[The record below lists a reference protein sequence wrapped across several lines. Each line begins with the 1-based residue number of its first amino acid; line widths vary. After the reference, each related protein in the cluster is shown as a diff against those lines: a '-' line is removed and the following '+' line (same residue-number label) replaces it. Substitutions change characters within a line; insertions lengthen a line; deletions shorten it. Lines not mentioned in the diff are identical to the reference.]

1 MELSVTF
8 TGTNLEAVQK
18 QAAAFAGVQTITG
31 ATPKI
36 EVTKA
41 ALKNATTKK
50 AAAPVVEDEDDAS
63 LELPGDVEDGSDFDL
78 GADEEIEA
86 PVKKK
91 AAAPKLT
98 EKEVNAAA
106 KAHAGTHGRAATL
119 AILKKQF
126 KVQSI
131 LELKPDQY
139 ASVIKALK

>member
-18 QAAAFAGVQTITG
+18 QAAAFAGVQPT
-31 ATPKI
+31 
-36 EVTKA
+36 TKPA
-41 ALKNATTKK
+41 AAAPAKTALAKAATTKK
-50 AAAPVVEDEDDAS
+50 AAPVETEDDDTT
-63 LELPGDVEDGSDFDL
+63 LDLPDDVEDGSDFDL

-86 PVKKK
+86 PKSKK
-91 AAAPKLT
+91 AAAPKVT
-98 EKEVNAAA
+98 DKEVNAAA